1 MERLNP
7 VDEEMERW
15 LLAEGWDN
23 TVLPAYSALECFQ
36 KARCT
41 RILEGN
47 MTREQ
52 YGFMTGLMAGL
63 LDEGPVRGISAC
75 ENPEEVLN
83 AFLRQS
89 GRFELTAADY
99 SVIAQILDYAKE
111 HSLDAAAAVA
121 GELLESQACRAV
133 MQREMEKGESLRLAK
148 RLGMDYAPY
157 AMAAIERDFHRYYH
171 YVDLLMPCLL
181 YTSRCV

>member
-1 MERLNP
+1 
-7 VDEEMERW
+7 
-15 LLAEGWDN
+15 
-23 TVLPAYSALECFQ
+23 
-36 KARCT
+36 
-41 RILEGN
+41 

-111 HSLDAAAAVA
+111 HSLDAAAAAA
-121 GELLESQACRAV
+121 GELLEARRAGGYAKERWRRGGACGWQSGWGWTTR
-133 MQREMEKGESLRLAK
+133 
-148 RLGMDYAPY
+148 
-157 AMAAIERDFHRYYH
+157 
-171 YVDLLMPCLL
+171 LMPWL
-181 YTSRCV
+181 R

>member
-1 MERLNP
+1 MRSWDEPDREIFQAAKKVRGWGRIHAVERLDP
-7 VDEEMERW
+7 EDEEMERW

-41 RILEGN
+41 QILEGN

-89 GRFELTAADY
+89 GRWLNVM
-99 SVIAQILDYAKE
+99 VI
-111 HSLDAAAAVA
+111 
-121 GELLESQACRAV
+121 
-133 MQREMEKGESLRLAK
+133 
-148 RLGMDYAPY
+148 
-157 AMAAIERDFHRYYH
+157 
-171 YVDLLMPCLL
+171 
-181 YTSRCV
+181 